1 MKDKNFILWLKHN
14 LFWTWHKKYQKEELF
29 QNFINNM
36 TEEQKQGYY
45 KQYLSDKLK
54 QNEKN
59 NIKNQEISE
68 SE

>member
-1 MKDKNFILWLKHN
+1 MKNNNFILWLKHN
-14 LFWTWHKKYQKEELF
+14 LFWSWHKKYQKEELF
-29 QNFINNM
+29 QSFINNM